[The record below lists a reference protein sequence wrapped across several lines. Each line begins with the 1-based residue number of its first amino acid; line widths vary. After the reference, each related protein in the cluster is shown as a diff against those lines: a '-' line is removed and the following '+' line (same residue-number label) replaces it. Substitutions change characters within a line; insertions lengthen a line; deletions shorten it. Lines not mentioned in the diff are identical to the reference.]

1 MYADISKPP
10 APLPSFKLEV
20 LSPGLSLLWPLS
32 RRGHGPGLIILSAT
46 SDDPVAFYDGVP
58 SSMVKWAEEGFAV
71 VQIEAAAFEGKESEV
86 VLQDAIEALR
96 QCDKC
101 ELNEKVGLVAY
112 EPLLWNLAASGI
124 DQVVEIVASVLYAD
138 AQTIESLAPSVKPLL
153 KHVANQDF
161 RPASQSQYPYREAPT
176 YTFATPGHSQFNYT
190 TESVSHTRNLQFLK
204 PKLNGPYFDLEAIWD
219 EHTWYEFSDRSV
231 EHTMGTM
238 VQEPY
243 VNHAPTLTGG
253 IGRTKLS
260 KFYRDNFIFNNS
272 LDTKL
277 DLISRTIGIDRVIDE
292 FIYTFT
298 HDREIDWLLPGLPPT
313 FQKAELPF
321 TAVVNIR
328 GDRLYHEHIAWDQG
342 TALRQLGLM
351 PEYLPF
357 PYPVPNAGGNPGTKY
372 EYRVPV
378 IGIETSA
385 KMRDRNAV
393 PSNQMFSYKVRE
405 VQYDST
411 AGKKGYIK
419 TVEYNKASHVVQ

>member
-1 MYADISKPP
+1 MYADISKPS
-10 APLPSFKLEV
+10 APLPSIKLEV

-32 RRGHGPGLIILSAT
+32 RRGYGPGLIILSAT
-46 SDDPVAFYDGVP
+46 SDDPVAFYDGAP
-58 SSMVKWAEEGFAV
+58 SSMVKWAEEGYAV

-86 VLQDAIEALR
+86 VLREAIEALR

-101 ELNEKVGLVAY
+101 ELNENVGLVAY

-138 AQTIESLAPSVKPLL
+138 AQTIESLAPSTKPLL

-161 RPASQSQYPYREAPT
+161 RPASQSQYPYREATT
-176 YTFATPGHSQFNYT
+176 YAFATPGHPQFNYT

-243 VNHAPTLTGG
+243 VNHVPTLTGG

-292 FIYTFT
+292 FIYIFT
-298 HDREIDWLLPGLPPT
+298 HDREIDWLLPGIPPT

-351 PEYLPF
+351 PDYLPF
-357 PYPVPNAGGNPGTKY
+357 PYPVPNAGGNPGAKY

-378 IGIETSA
+378 IGIETAA

-393 PSNQMFSYKVRE
+393 PSNEMFNYKVRE
-405 VQYDST
+405 VQQDPPADKGGWNKNVEFNT
-411 AGKKGYIK
+411 ANH
-419 TVEYNKASHVVQ
+419 TVQ

>member
-161 RPASQSQYPYREAPT
+161 RPASQSQYPYREATT
-176 YTFATPGHSQFNYT
+176 YAFATPGHPQFNYT

-243 VNHAPTLTGG
+243 VNHVPTLTGG

-298 HDREIDWLLPGLPPT
+298 HDREIDWLLPGIPPT

-357 PYPVPNAGGNPGTKY
+357 PYPVPNAGGNTGTKY

-378 IGIETSA
+378 IGIETAA

-393 PSNQMFSYKVRE
+393 PSNEMFSYKVRE
-405 VQYDST
+405 VQQDSE
-411 AGKKGYIK
+411 AGKEGRIK
-419 TVEYNKASHVVQ
+419 NVEYNKASHVV